1 MSENIE
7 GIVRAVSKYNY
18 ERGSRGLML
27 EGMKW
32 YNYYGTE
39 VECNTV
45 FHRAVNVG
53 SPVQFVAD
61 ERTIVSINPQVQTPA
76 LKPVVQRLPE
86 PSDKTDVI
94 IGLLTD
100 IRELLK
106 R

>member
-18 ERGSRGLML
+18 ERKSRGLML

-32 YNYYGTE
+32 YNIYGDELT
-39 VECNTV
+39 CNEAFRTV
-45 FHRAVNVG
+45 KVG
-53 SPVQFVAD
+53 NPIQFVAD